1 VPHVV
6 PITLCVAL
14 KFRECEV
21 IRIEGEQTDVLETPR
36 GDFRQPF
43 LIAVGHDCHTN
54 KLKIYL
60 VLPVKIRT
68 LTR

>member
-6 PITLCVAL
+6 SITLAVAL

-21 IRIEGEQTDVLETPR
+21 IGIEAEQTDVLETSR

-43 LIAVGHDCHTN
+43 LIAVGHGRHAN

-60 VLPVKIRT
+60 CFR
-68 LTR
+68 